1 MKEIIYLIM
10 SLIVVNIM
18 LELFTNGTKLYNFS
32 KFMFSTVIVFSVFV
46 ICINA
51 IFNIEEEWMLTPT
64 TESQMDTSYY
74 EKQVENLE
82 NIIETRLLIEFDGE
96 MSVKLFYHLSENQI
110 DYDKVLVNKKGVD
123 VLNEQITRVVNE
135 YVDCEVEII

>member
-18 LELFTNGTKLYNFS
+18 IELFTNGTKLYNFS
-32 KFMFSTVIVFSVFV
+32 KFMFSAVIVFSVFA

-51 IFNIEEEWMLTPT
+51 IFDIEKEWTLTST

-96 MSVKLFYHLSENQI
+96 MNVKLFYNLNENQI
-110 DYDKVLVNKKGVD
+110 DYDKVLVKKNGVD
-123 VLNEQITRVVNE
+123 VLKEQIARVVNE
-135 YVDCEVEII
+135 YVDCEVEIV

>member
-18 LELFTNGTKLYNFS
+18 IELFANGTKLYNFS
-32 KFMFSTVIVFSVFV
+32 KFMFSAVIVFSVFA

-51 IFNIEEEWMLTPT
+51 IFDIEKEWTLTHT

-96 MSVKLFYHLSENQI
+96 MNVKLFYNLNENQI
-110 DYDKVLVNKKGVD
+110 DYDKVLVKKNGVD
-123 VLNEQITRVVNE
+123 VLKEQIARVVNE
-135 YVDCEVEII
+135 YVDCEVEIV

>member
-51 IFNIEEEWMLTPT
+51 IFNIEEEWTLTPT
-64 TESQMDTSYY
+64 TESQMDTSYH

>member
-82 NIIETRLLIEFDGE
+82 NIIETRLLIEFDGK